1 MRLMGFDS
9 LLRSTGLGSERRR
22 DSRYGRW
29 NNELLLREIRNRVAR
44 ACGVCVFCAVR
55 LQMID
60 SLEEVKASRVTNI
73 DTIPDRGPAFELG
86 SRVVAP
92 PMQRLTTS
100 GPVLQTGV
108 DSGQD
113 VVRCLF
119 PFLFVLC
126 GCKCESR
133 KTGAFCARTQ
143 KYIWC

>member
-1 MRLMGFDS
+1 
-9 LLRSTGLGSERRR
+9 
-22 DSRYGRW
+22 
-29 NNELLLREIRNRVAR
+29 
-44 ACGVCVFCAVR
+44 
-55 LQMID
+55 MID

-92 PMQRLTTS
+92 PMQRLATS